1 MFLGVATTSPLV
13 QADDIIA
20 ARELLLDV
28 ISPTPM
34 LYSRV
39 LAEQVGGIDREQDR
53 LALALIGSEFLTF
66 ECDEQGILPLPDE
79 VAGARAR
86 RDEGRQPRISASM
99 RSWHDAPPFE
109 LA

>member
-39 LAEQVGGIDREQDR
+39 LAEQMGGAVY
-53 LALALIGSEFLTF
+53 LK
-66 ECDEQGILPLPDE
+66 C
-79 VAGARAR
+79 
-86 RDEGRQPRISASM
+86 
-99 RSWHDAPPFE
+99 
-109 LA
+109 